1 MELLLKTF
9 SGAIITVILVT
20 ILSKQNKEMAVVT
33 VTVACSMIALAA
45 MQYLEPVMAYFNH
58 LSVMSE
64 LDPQVVGSLVKSVG
78 IVLLAEITGHI
89 CVDAGNAALGKTIQ
103 LLSTAAVLWLSLP
116 LFSKLMEL
124 IEQALVNT

>member
-20 ILSKQNKEMAVVT
+20 ILSKQNKEMAVVA
-33 VTVACSMIALAA
+33 VTVACGMIALAA
-45 MQYLEPVMAYFNH
+45 MQYLEPVVAYFDR
-58 LSVMSE
+58 LSVISE
-64 LDPQVVGSLVKSVG
+64 LDPQVIESLVKSVG

-89 CVDAGNAALGKTIQ
+89 CADAGNAALGKTIQ
-103 LLSTAAVLWLSLP
+103 LLATAAVLWLSLP